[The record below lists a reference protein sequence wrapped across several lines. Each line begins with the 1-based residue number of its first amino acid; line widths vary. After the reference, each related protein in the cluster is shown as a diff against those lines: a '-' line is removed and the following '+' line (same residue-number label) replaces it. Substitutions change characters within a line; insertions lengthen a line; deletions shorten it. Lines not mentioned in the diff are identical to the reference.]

1 MKLTKKNIL
10 AIGAAVMVTASLA
23 LATFAS
29 AASVPADANQDEAPV
44 AIEFSTRE
52 FVPDEGITF
61 GIFTVVEAAD

>member
-29 AASVPADANQDEAPV
+29 ATSIPADANKDEAPV
-44 AIEFSTRE
+44 AVEISAPD
-52 FVPDEGITF
+52 FVYDDGIT
-61 GIFTVVEAAD
+61 GGTFTVVKAAD

>member
-29 AASVPADANQDEAPV
+29 AASIPADANADETPVTVEISAPD
-44 AIEFSTRE
+44 
-52 FVPDEGITF
+52 FVYDDGITG
-61 GIFTVVEAAD
+61 GIVRVVEAVD